1 MYEVIRNVILSGRF
15 ELVDMLSKIDTIWL
29 QGNLTD
35 NQRAELV
42 DLARNHAEPENSY
55 AGLKAQVAT
64 LFQNY
69 TEMGTLLASLTD
81 RVTVLEGG
89 TVEPAEPEEY
99 PLYKAPTGAHDAY
112 NTGDKITYNGKR
124 YICVATEGT
133 AVAWSPDVMPDY
145 WQETE

>member
-1 MYEVIRNVILSGRF
+1 MYEVIRNVILSGRY

-29 QGNLTD
+29 QGNLSAAERT
-35 NQRAELV
+35 ELV

-55 AGLKAQVAT
+55 AGLQAQVTT

-69 TEMGTLLASLTD
+69 TEMAALLAAVND

-89 TVEPAEPEEY
+89 MVEPAEPEEY
-99 PLYKAPTGAHDAY
+99 PAYKAPTGAHDAY

-124 YICVATEGT
+124 YICQMDGCVWG
-133 AVAWSPDVMPDY
+133 PDAYPAG
-145 WQETE
+145 WQEVTE